1 MKKIFTTFF
10 ILILCNII
18 FPQAKMGTTAAA
30 FLEIPV
36 GPRATAMGSSFTS
49 IANDVTAA
57 FWNPGGLSRLTRNE
71 FAASFT
77 EWIVDTRINWF
88 GVAVKFD
95 DDNAFALSFN
105 QLDYGEEDI
114 TTPEQPNGTGERWGA
129 QDLAVAVSYAR
140 NLTDRFSIGGSVK
153 YISQQIWNESAS
165 AFALDIGLLFHTQ
178 LDGFRIGMNI
188 SNFGTELKLDGKD
201 LLLAADIDPTSSGNN
216 GNISSLLETES
227 WPLPLVFSVGVS
239 YDIARTEEWL
249 VTAATDA
256 VIPNNQTTYANAGAE
271 IIWNNM
277 ISLRGGYKGLN
288 FAFQDKDY
296 LFLSNGDVFEETFS
310 VGAGVQ
316 YDFGGFFAKFDYSY
330 SDFGIFS
337 EISRFSLSV
346 GL

>member
-1 MKKIFTTFF
+1 MKRIFTIYLFAAAS
-10 ILILCNII
+10 IAVY
-18 FPQAKMGTTAAA
+18 PQAKMGTTAAA

-36 GPRATAMGSSFTS
+36 GPRATAMGSSFTAV
-49 IANDVTAA
+49 ANDVTAA
-57 FWNPGGLSRLTRNE
+57 FWNPGGLSRLNRNE
-71 FAASFT
+71 FTASFT
-77 EWIVDTRINWF
+77 EWLVDTKINWF
-88 GVAVKFD
+88 GVAVKLD

-165 AFALDIGLLFHTQ
+165 AFALDVGLLFHTQ
-178 LDGFRIGMNI
+178 LEGLRIGMSI

-201 LLLAADIDPTSSGNN
+201 LLLAADIDPNSSGNN
-216 GNISSLLETES
+216 GNISSQLETDS
-227 WPLPLVFSVGVS
+227 WPLPLIFSVGVS
-239 YDIARTEEWL
+239 YDITRSEEWII
-249 VTAATDA
+249 TTATDA
-256 VIPNNQTTYANAGAE
+256 VIANNQTTYANIGAE
-271 IIWNNM
+271 IIWNNI

-288 FAFQDKDY
+288 FAFQDKNY
-296 LFLSNGDVFEETFS
+296 LSDGDIFEETFS
-310 VGAGVQ
+310 IGAGVQ
-316 YDFGGFFAKFDYSY
+316 YDFGGFFAKVDYSY